1 LPLSV
6 VEFLQGYLG
15 QPVNGF
21 PEPLRSRVVK
31 DRPRIDGRPGTN
43 LDDLDLDRLKIIL
56 EGKWGKG
63 EISDWDVLSA
73 ALYPK
78 VFDDYK
84 AFIVKYGREIDR
96 LPTRPFLTPLEE
108 DEEVEVELN
117 KGVVAT
123 MKYKAIGELQSTGH
137 REVFFEANGV
147 PRVVEVIDKK
157 SSAKTTALREKA
169 DPDQIGS
176 VGAPMAGD
184 VVEVSVK
191 PGTPIKAGQQ
201 LVVLSAMK
209 METAVCA
216 PLSGVIQHVAVVKS
230 DKLEAGDLI
239 VQIEAAGMN
248 GAPDKTKPVLA
259 GTDTS

>member
-1 LPLSV
+1 MGVVLNPKPFSKLHMQHPSKTYENNSSCSLLKLGVPEQQLNAIGVLFVIHSITFLAPILNRMQHLLLGMVVLMDYFESMLS
-6 VEFLQGYLG
+6 Q
-15 QPVNGF
+15 
-21 PEPLRSRVVK
+21 VVK

-117 KGVVAT
+117 QGVVAT
-123 MKYKAIGELQSTGH
+123 MKYKAIGENNAPHHLRTYGH
-137 REVFFEANGV
+137 
-147 PRVVEVIDKK
+147 
-157 SSAKTTALREKA
+157 L
-169 DPDQIGS
+169 
-176 VGAPMAGD
+176 
-184 VVEVSVK
+184 
-191 PGTPIKAGQQ
+191 
-201 LVVLSAMK
+201 
-209 METAVCA
+209 
-216 PLSGVIQHVAVVKS
+216 
-230 DKLEAGDLI
+230 
-239 VQIEAAGMN
+239 
-248 GAPDKTKPVLA
+248 
-259 GTDTS
+259 